1 VHKYAFLQ
9 NFSPCVP
16 PSILPDPLFKH
27 LKTRAAQEGR
37 SLRDLVVELVEKDL
51 TARDMVDAQQRFESR
66 PVVGASVAMTSPAD
80 KLTNATLFELINQ
93 DDDERVRQIL

>member
-1 VHKYAFLQ
+1 MHKYAFLQ